1 MTELPRDIICF
12 SLSRWD
18 QAISSPA
25 WSIAKELSKN
35 HRVFFIDH
43 PYTLKDVVREFTSLQ
58 VQRRRK
64 SWFGNSSVYNK
75 PIAGNENLFVVVPP
89 VVLPVNFLPNN
100 FLYQI
105 FSKVN
110 DSLMNRL
117 LSQIIRDHQVRN
129 YIFINFFD
137 PFYLRNIHV
146 DLKPTIYMYQSMD
159 DISEVRYTAR
169 HGVRLEEE
177 LIKRAD
183 LTICTSKKLFDM
195 HQSKGNVALLQNGV
209 DLELFQTAFRKEHQ
223 IPADIKHL
231 RGPIIIFTGSIDYR
245 MDFELVQRTARAHA
259 NKTFLFV
266 GPVNTTEHE
275 QFFKQDANIVF
286 VGAKNIDQL
295 PAYLQHCDC
304 AIIPYKK
311 NKLTAA
317 IYPLKINEYL
327 ASGIPVVTTDFSEDV
342 VSFEPLVYLAGNS
355 SSFVALIE
363 DAVNDK
369 DDAAR
374 KRRME
379 YAMQNSW
386 EQRVDALEKMM
397 LMVAQ

>member
-43 PYTLKDVVREFTSLQ
+43 PYTLKDVVREFTSSQ

-64 SWFGNSSVYNK
+64 SWFGNSSVYCE

-105 FSKVN
+105 LSRVN

-117 LSQIIRDHQVRN
+117 LSQIIRYHQVRN

-146 DLKPTIYMYQSMD
+146 DLKPTIYVYQSMD